1 MWVSLLIILILMAV
15 LQQVFYNYI
24 FCVKENFNNISL
36 DAIDNRN
43 ESIKLFLD
51 ESDNMIN
58 ELESLVN
65 SSSYF
70 VDLKKNIEISNIIN
84 NNLTKYNELSE
95 NIKIVKNDIIKL
107 LIEIKEEL
115 REKLTQDRMKKLYEM
130 KLLQIREK
138 LKYYFELIEECK
150 KIIKEVKENTENL
163 NDSIGGEN
171 SDLRF
176 YQPYINI

>member
-1 MWVSLLIILILMAV
+1 M
-15 LQQVFYNYI
+15 
-24 FCVKENFNNISL
+24 
-36 DAIDNRN
+36 
-43 ESIKLFLD
+43 
-51 ESDNMIN
+51 
-58 ELESLVN
+58 
-65 SSSYF
+65 
-70 VDLKKNIEISNIIN
+70 DLKKNIEISNIIN